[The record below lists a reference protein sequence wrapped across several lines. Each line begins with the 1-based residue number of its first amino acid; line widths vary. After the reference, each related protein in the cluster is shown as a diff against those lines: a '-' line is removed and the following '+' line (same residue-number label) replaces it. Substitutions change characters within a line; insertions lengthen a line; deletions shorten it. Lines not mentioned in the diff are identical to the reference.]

1 MNSSRDGKSYNTNQA
16 YAPPEYLRDG
26 RVTPK
31 SVIFSFG
38 TVLLDLLSGKR
49 IPPTQTPSYVMLG
62 IQKHE
67 EAPATPQH
75 PLSPM
80 GEACTRIDLTAIHQ
94 ILVMTHYND
103 DEATKELSFQ
113 EWTQQMSDT
122 LEVRKRGD
130 FAFREED
137 FKTAIECY
145 SQFIDMGT
153 MVSPTVCARRSLC
166 HLMCDQHDAA
176 LRNAMQAQCIYQGW
190 PTAFYMQAVALA
202 KLNMQSDA
210 IDMLQEASMLEE
222 KRQEDGNGSL
232 EQFYF

>member
-103 DEATKELSFQ
+103 DEATKE

-122 LEVRKRGD
+122 LE
-130 FAFREED
+130 
-137 FKTAIECY
+137 I
-145 SQFIDMGT
+145 QFIDMGT